1 MEVCTVGGFEFVG
14 KNMTAVKVGE
24 DVFIFDMGTHIPALI
39 DLQDGRPQV
48 YTEKQLRKAGAI
60 PDDLVLDK
68 LGWKNKVRAI
78 FVGHAHLDHVG
89 GVPYLAY
96 RYPNAPIYA
105 SPFTMEVLNAITRD
119 EKIRV
124 NNKQIVMQENA
135 KQVIKGQSGT
145 YEIEFVHTTHST
157 IQCSSLALHTKE
169 GVFFYAVDFKLDD
182 TPVIE
187 NPPNYQRM
195 KEIGKE
201 GVKVLVINS
210 LYSGSKGRTASESV
224 ARNLLEKAMASVND
238 KKSAFFITTFSSHIE
253 RLKSIVDF
261 GKKTNRKIIFLGRS
275 LDKYLNC
282 SIRAKSAPSKENIST
297 FRFVKQVNSILKEV
311 ERNRGKY
318 LVVCTGHQAEERS
331 ILDRIVSGNTPF
343 NFRQGDNI
351 IFSSK
356 IIPVPENILAREKMD
371 ERLRKLGVKIQDHVH
386 VSGHGSEG
394 DLKLMVTMLKP
405 QQIIPTHGSPQQ
417 EMPMIR
423 IAQGFGYEFR
433 KNVHLSKDGKVLK
446 F

>member
-1 MEVCTVGGFEFVG
+1 MEVCTIGGFEFVG

-39 DLQDGRPQV
+39 DLQDGRPQI
-48 YTEKQLRKAGAI
+48 YTEKQLRKAGAV
-60 PDDLVLDK
+60 PDDLVLGK
-68 LGWKNKVRAI
+68 LGWRDKVRAI
-78 FVGHAHLDHVG
+78 FIGHAHLDHVG
-89 GVPYLAY
+89 AVPYLAY

-119 EKIRV
+119 EKIKI
-124 NNKQIVMQENA
+124 NNKQIVMKENA
-135 KQVIKGQSGT
+135 RQTIKGKSGN

-182 TPVIE
+182 TPTLE
-187 NPPNYQRM
+187 NPPNYKRM
-195 KEIGKE
+195 KEIGKK
-201 GVKVLVINS
+201 GVKALVINS
-210 LYSGSKGRTASESV
+210 LYSGAKGRTASESV
-224 ARNLLEKAMASVND
+224 ARRMLETAIASVRD
-238 KKSAFFITTFSSHIE
+238 RKSAFFITTFSSHIE

-261 GKKTNRKIIFLGRS
+261 GRRTNRKIIFLGRS

-282 SIRAKSAPSKENIST
+282 SVRARRGPSKQNIST
-297 FRFVKQVNSILKEV
+297 FRFVKQVNSILREV

-318 LVVCTGHQAEERS
+318 LVVCTGHQAEEGS
-331 ILDRIVSGNTPF
+331 ILDRIVKDHTPF
-343 NFRQGDNI
+343 KFRQGDNI

-356 IIPVPENILAREKMD
+356 VIPVPENILAREQMD
-371 ERLRKLGVKIQDHVH
+371 GRLKKIGVKIQDHVH

-394 DLKLMVTMLKP
+394 DLKMMVNMLKP
-405 QQIIPTHGSPQQ
+405 QQIIPTHGTPQQ

-423 IAQGFGYEFR
+423 IAQNFGYEFK

>member
-1 MEVCTVGGFEFVG
+1 
-14 KNMTAVKVGE
+14 
-24 DVFIFDMGTHIPALI
+24 
-39 DLQDGRPQV
+39 
-48 YTEKQLRKAGAI
+48 
-60 PDDLVLDK
+60 
-68 LGWKNKVRAI
+68 
-78 FVGHAHLDHVG
+78 
-89 GVPYLAY
+89 
-96 RYPNAPIYA
+96 
-105 SPFTMEVLNAITRD
+105 
-119 EKIRV
+119 
-124 NNKQIVMQENA
+124 MQENA